1 LRLGETISST
11 GKGVKSTLDSCA
23 QAMGDAGKS
32 VKLFL
37 LNY

>member
-1 LRLGETISST
+1 MD
-11 GKGVKSTLDSCA
+11 KGVKSTLDSCA